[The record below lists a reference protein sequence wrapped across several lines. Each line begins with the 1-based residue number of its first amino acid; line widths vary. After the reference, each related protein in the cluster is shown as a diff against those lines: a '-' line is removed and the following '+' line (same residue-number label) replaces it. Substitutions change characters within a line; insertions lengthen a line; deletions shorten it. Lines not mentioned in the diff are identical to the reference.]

1 MALKLSKIDDLSRFD
16 HQYLTPDDMCF
27 FFGEYTPDLGYK
39 GSKTNDLI
47 LNFKKPPDRRITPQ
61 WKYKEDAIERI
72 AEAFKR
78 SLEVEKLQK
87 VTLVP
92 IPPSKVKG
100 DPLYDDRMLCVLE
113 KLSEEFNKRLDIRE
127 LIQQRSSTPEDHATE
142 FRQNPQDLIEN
153 YYIDKKLIDPKPKR
167 IILFDDVL
175 TTGKHFAAAKRVLG
189 EQYPGIEILGIFVAR
204 NVRPEDDV

>member
-1 MALKLSKIDDLSRFD
+1 MKFSKIDDLSRFD
-16 HQYLTPDDMCF
+16 HQYLTPDDRCF
-27 FFGEYTPDLGYK
+27 FFGEYTPRLGYE

-47 LNFKKPPDRRITPQ
+47 LNFKKPSDRRNTSQ

-113 KLSEEFNKRLDIRE
+113 KLSGKWNKRLDIRE
-127 LIQQRSSTPEDHATE
+127 LIQQRRSTPADHATE
-142 FRQNPQDLIEN
+142 FRQDLQDLIEN
-153 YYIDKKLIDPKPKR
+153 YYIEEKLIDPKPKR

-175 TTGKHFAAAKRVLG
+175 TTGKHFAAAKQVL
-189 EQYPGIEILGIFVAR
+189 EKQYPGIEILGIFVAR
-204 NVRPEDDV
+204 NVRPEDGV

>member
-1 MALKLSKIDDLSRFD
+1 MSALTQATIIVEAGETSGTLIQARAAIEQGRKLFILNSCFCDTTLTWPEKFAERGAIRVTDYEDIRRHLGPETLQDDDLSRFD

-27 FFGEYTPDLGYK
+27 FFGEYTPGLGYK

-47 LNFKKPPDRRITPQ
+47 LNFKKPPDRKITPQ

-113 KLSEEFNKRLDIRE
+113 N
-127 LIQQRSSTPEDHATE
+127 
-142 FRQNPQDLIEN
+142 
-153 YYIDKKLIDPKPKR
+153 
-167 IILFDDVL
+167 
-175 TTGKHFAAAKRVLG
+175 
-189 EQYPGIEILGIFVAR
+189 
-204 NVRPEDDV
+204 